1 MLDFGNVV
9 AHLVSAGARVPF
21 AYDPDI
27 HVTSVGYLDS
37 SDTSSESSHIQVGYA
52 STFYRLG
59 ANAHPGLYVLA
70 TDIAAEEIQPPR
82 PGCHLIL
89 VENTDDLAHL
99 VEDLQLLV
107 RQSGSAGSLDRLMR
121 ILLDRDDL
129 PALAECASEVLRNPV
144 IVCDASYN
152 IVAHSEYHG
161 TADAVWRTG
170 LTRGYLTFEFIAK
183 LRGQDTNYFE
193 TDASRVSTIVE
204 RISPH
209 RRLMHKLIYG
219 GSFVGYLLVLEL
231 ESALEETSTTL
242 YRQVAEILA
251 KQMASEK
258 AIAGQFHTHRSRE
271 VNLLLDLMSN
281 RVVSRRMFDELV
293 GQTSFAAEQSYVVLA
308 LDLRL
313 ELMDNVVQ
321 DSLRQR
327 INEMVPD
334 CYAVFRDSWVL
345 VLVCMPKD
353 AALSRA
359 SIAPGGAQVRIGATI
374 SKYMHPVRA
383 FLEESDLRGGL
394 SEPFSDLYDLPWH
407 VEQAEQ
413 SVRVA
418 ESLSRVQSERLEYLG
433 DGGQLSKTR
442 FGGAAILNPVPYDR
456 VRFDH
461 LLAYV
466 PEHRRLWFVSPE
478 VRHLIAE
485 EGVDSELFETLDT
498 YLSHA
503 SSLARTAEAC
513 FVHRNTVKYRLE
525 TLRQKYGID
534 VDDDAGFYDL
544 AMSVAIARR
553 SSGY

>member
-21 AYDPDI
+21 AYDPDTR
-27 HVTSVGYLDS
+27 VTSVGYLDS
-37 SDTSSESSHIQVGYA
+37 AQTSTESGRIQVGYA

-59 ANAHPGLYVLA
+59 AKVRPGLYVLA
-70 TDIAAEEIQPPR
+70 ADIAAEEIQPPHS
-82 PGCHLIL
+82 GCYL
-89 VENTDDLAHL
+89 VLVDNTDDLAHL
-99 VEDLQLLV
+99 VEELKLLV

-129 PALAECASEVLRNPV
+129 SALAECASEALRNPV

-183 LRGQDTNYFE
+183 LRGADTHYFE
-193 TDASRVSTIVE
+193 TDASRASTIVE
-204 RISPH
+204 QISPH
-209 RRLMHKLIYG
+209 RRLMHKLTYG
-219 GSFVGYLLVLEL
+219 GAFVGYLLVLEL
-231 ESALEETSTTL
+231 ESALEETSAAL

-293 GQTSFAAEQSYVVLA
+293 GQTRFAAEQSYVVLA

-345 VLVCMPKD
+345 VLVCMPKE
-353 AALSRA
+353 ATLSRA
-359 SIAPGGAQVRIGATI
+359 SIAPGGAQVRIGAPV

-413 SVRVA
+413 AVRIA
-418 ESLSRVQSERLEYLG
+418 ESLARTNNANIKLSG
-433 DGGQLSKTR
+433 DGGDPAKTR
-442 FGGAAILNPVPYDR
+442 FGGVALQNPVPYDR

-466 PEHRRLWFVSPE
+466 PEARQLWFVAPE
-478 VRHLIAE
+478 VRQLIAE
-485 EGVDSELFETLDT
+485 EGIDSELFETLDA
-498 YLSHA
+498 YLSHG
-503 SSLARTAEAC
+503 SSLAQTAEAC

-534 VDDDAGFYDL
+534 VEDAAGFYDL
-544 AMSVAIARR
+544 ALSVAIARR
-553 SSGY
+553 GSFH